1 MTQESVLANDKEI
14 QSEFQKLTT
23 LFNEEIYTRITIDN
37 IPVAKLKIYDELVQY
52 YTSINKLDEA
62 NQIVRGHLEVHPESV
77 SARYIT
83 GTISL
88 IQEKIED
95 FSQLKSLL
103 EQLKVNNKWA
113 IVEYISDHILQ
124 YGEQRIALKSKA
136 EALEKLHKNKELK
149 PVLEKLAKND
159 RKNPEIAKKYGLI
172 ILDEDKTKA
181 VSYLKQAA
189 ESFARAKD
197 YTQLEE
203 IWEPIVVNNFE
214 DLPFFERIERIL
226 LANKERARVGYLLP
240 KLMETYKQLEDY
252 DKTIYFLKKI
262 LDNDP
267 FATKYRSELIKC
279 YKIKYSG
286 HSLLDEFLKMS
297 EIGNTK
303 KPIKACILNFE
314 RNIVFDTNNYVMH
327 RTWGV
332 GKIKSISSTSD
343 SIIVDFMSKKDH
355 KLSIQMAI
363 TSLKPLQKEHLWV
376 KVYENPDEIHRL
388 FSEDVPSFMVELLT
402 SNENI
407 MTLNDIKAEI
417 VGKFILKPEDW
428 SKWWNKAKQS
438 LKKDPR
444 IGFNP
449 KKKDEVHYRQKP
461 ISRTEVLTEKF
472 NAHTDINKKLDVA
485 LETLEPTVI
494 QDAYGS
500 VETCLHY
507 YYEEEEA
514 KDVIRK
520 IVAFI
525 FLDMARSKIDK
536 EEEFPRHLRQDD
548 INAIIR
554 VLKKEEIAQIS
565 KQLTNIEVKKYFVN
579 LIKKAHKDYTDIF
592 IGMLFEVPV
601 KVNKYVFTVLV
612 NEEKYSELNLFL
624 ETAMNKSKEN
634 PEIFLWVSKSILSGT
649 WSYSWMNVSEKDLVL
664 RVFRI
669 LKPLGKIEE
678 KGTKLKNLASDLLFG
693 NEASILLKILNETD
707 EDFIR
712 KVYAL
717 YKEVPYVSDL
727 EKEKFLKLINK
738 LKPEFTWS
746 QAITGSEEILE
757 DQLISLPANVILVTQ
772 NGFNRKKEVFDHIVN
787 VDMIENS
794 KDIGEAQEKGDLR
807 ENAEYKAAMERQTQL
822 QAEVT
827 KMDME
832 LRNAKI
838 IDLSK
843 VSIEKTSIGCRV
855 KVRNLDTEETTEFTI
870 LGPWDADTEKNIISY
885 QSPMGKALINK
896 KVGEKT
902 SMDFD
907 NSHVNFEILSI
918 GKYNSEG

>member
-1 MTQESVLANDKEI
+1 MTQESVLVNDKEI
-14 QSEFQKLTT
+14 QNEFQKLTT
-23 LFNEEIYTRITIDN
+23 LFNEEIYTRITVDN
-37 IPVAKLKIYDELVQY
+37 IAITKFKIYDELVQY
-52 YTSINKLDEA
+52 YSSIEKLEEA
-62 NQIVRGHLEVHPESV
+62 NTVVRDHLELHPESV

-83 GTISL
+83 GIISL
-88 IQEKIED
+88 IQQKIED
-95 FSQLKSLL
+95 FSQIKSLL
-103 EQLKVNNKWA
+103 EQLRLSFKWG
-113 IVEYISDHILQ
+113 IVEYVSDQILQ
-124 YGEQRIALKSKA
+124 YGEQRIALKAKA

-172 ILDEDKTKA
+172 ILEEDKPKA
-181 VSYLKQAA
+181 ISYLKQAA
-189 ESFARAKD
+189 ESFARSKD
-197 YTQLEE
+197 YIQLEE
-203 IWEPIVVNNFE
+203 IWEPLVLNNFE
-214 DLPFFERIERIL
+214 DLQFFERIERIL

-240 KLMETYKQLEDY
+240 RLMETYKQLEDY

-279 YKIKYSG
+279 YKIKYSN

-303 KPIKACILNFE
+303 KPIKACIHSFE

-327 RTWGV
+327 RNWGV
-332 GKIKSISSTSD
+332 GKIKSISSSSD
-343 SIIVDFMSKKDH
+343 SIMVDFLNKKDH

-363 TSLKPLQKEHLWV
+363 TSLKPLHKEHLWV
-376 KVYENPDEIHRL
+376 KLYENPEEIHRL
-388 FSEDVPSFMVELLT
+388 FNEDVPGFIVELLT
-402 SNENI
+402 SHENL
-407 MTLNDIKAEI
+407 MTLADIKAEI
-417 VGKFILKPEDW
+417 IGRFIKKSEDW
-428 SKWWNKAKQS
+428 SKWWNKSKIS

-449 KKKDEVHYRQKP
+449 KKKDEIHYRQKP
-461 ISRTEVLTEKF
+461 ISLTEVLTEKF
-472 NAHTDINKKLDVA
+472 NAHSDINKKLEVA
-485 LETLEPTVI
+485 LETINPDVL

-514 KDVIRK
+514 KDSIKK

-525 FLDMARSKIDK
+525 FLDMARSRIDK
-536 EEEFPRHLRQDD
+536 EEEFPRHLKPED
-548 INAIIR
+548 IYKIIGA
-554 VLKKEEIAQIS
+554 LKKEEVLQIS
-565 KQLTNIEVKKYFVN
+565 KQLTNIEVKKAYVN
-579 LIKKAHKDYTDIF
+579 LIRKSHKEYTDIF

-601 KVNKYVFTVLV
+601 KVNKHVFTTLV
-612 NEEKYSELNLFL
+612 NEEKYSELNLFI

-634 PEIFLWVSKSILSGT
+634 PEVFLWVAKSIFSGT
-649 WSYSWMNVSEKDLVL
+649 WNFTWLNVSEKDLLL

-693 NEASILLKILNETD
+693 NEAATITRIIKEAE
-707 EDFIR
+707 EDYIR
-712 KVYAL
+712 KVFAL

-727 EKEKFLKLINK
+727 EKEKFLEMISKI
-738 LKPEFTWS
+738 KPEFVWN
-746 QAITGSEEILE
+746 QALSNSDEVKE
-757 DQLISLPANVILVTQ
+757 DQIITLPSNVILVTQ
-772 NGFNRKKEVFDHIVN
+772 EGFNRKKDIFDHLVN
-787 VDMIENS
+787 VEMIENS

-827 KMDME
+827 KMDSE
-832 LRNAKI
+832 LRNVRI

-843 VSIEKTSIGCRV
+843 VNIDKTSIGCKISV
-855 KVRNLDTEETTEFTI
+855 KNLDTKDITEFTI
-870 LGPWDADTEKNIISY
+870 LGPWDADTEKKIISY
-885 QSPMGKALINK
+885 QSPMGKALIGR
-896 KVGEKT
+896 KVGEKA

-918 GKYNSEG
+918 SRYSAK

>member
-1 MTQESVLANDKEI
+1 MTQESLLANDKEI
-14 QSEFQKLTT
+14 QNEFQKLTT

-37 IPVAKLKIYDELVQY
+37 IAVTKLKIYDDIVQHY
-52 YTSINKLDEA
+52 SSLNKLEEA
-62 NQIVRGHLEVHPESV
+62 NQIVRDHLEVHPESV

-95 FSQLKSLL
+95 FSHLKSLL
-103 EQLKVNNKWA
+103 EQLRNNNKWA

-172 ILDEDKTKA
+172 ILEEDKPKA
-181 VSYLKQAA
+181 ISYLKQAA

-197 YTQLEE
+197 YSQLEE
-203 IWEPIVVNNFE
+203 IWEPIVLNNFE

-226 LANKERARVGYLLP
+226 LANKERVRIGYLLP

-252 DKTIYFLKKI
+252 DKTIFFLKKI

-279 YKIKYSG
+279 YKIKYAG

-297 EIGNTK
+297 EMGNTK

-332 GKIKSISSTSD
+332 GKIKSISSESD
-343 SIIVDFMSKKDH
+343 SIMVDFLNKKDH

-363 TSLKPLQKEHLWV
+363 TSLKPLQKDHLWV
-376 KVYENPDEIHRL
+376 KVYENPDDIHKL
-388 FSEDVPSFMVELLT
+388 FNEDVPSFMVELLT

-417 VGKFILKPEDW
+417 IGKFIKKPEEW
-428 SKWWNKAKQS
+428 SKWWNKAKQA

-461 ISRTEVLTEKF
+461 ISLTEVLTEKF

-485 LETLEPTVI
+485 LETLDSTVI

-500 VETCLHY
+500 VETCLQY

-514 KDVIRK
+514 KDVLRK
-520 IVAFI
+520 LVAFI
-525 FLDMARSKIDK
+525 FLDIARAKIDK
-536 EEEFPRHLRQDD
+536 EEEFPRHLKQDD
-548 INAIIR
+548 ISAILR
-554 VLKKEEIAQIS
+554 ALKKEEIIQLS
-565 KQLTNIEVKKYFVN
+565 KQLTNIEVKKYLVN
-579 LIKKAHKDYTDIF
+579 LVKKSHMDYTDILV
-592 IGMLFEVPV
+592 GMLFEVPV
-601 KVNKYVFTVLV
+601 KVNKYVFSVLV
-612 NEEKYSELNLFL
+612 SEEKYTVLNSFI

-634 PEIFLWVSKSILSGT
+634 PEIFLWVAKSILSGT
-649 WSYSWMNVSEKDLVL
+649 WSYSWINVSEKDLVL
-664 RVFRI
+664 RVFRL

-678 KGTKLKNLASDLLFG
+678 KGTKLKNLASDLLFS
-693 NEASILLKILNETD
+693 NDATILLKILSETD
-707 EDFIR
+707 EDYIR
-712 KVYAL
+712 KIYAL
-717 YKEVPYVSDL
+717 YKEVPYVNDL
-727 EKEKFLKLINK
+727 EKEKFLDMINK
-738 LKPEFTWS
+738 LKPQFVWN
-746 QAITGSEEILE
+746 QALSSNE
-757 DQLISLPANVILVTQ
+757 DNQEDSIVSLPSNVVLVTQ
-772 NGFNRKKEVFDHIVN
+772 NGYNRKKEVFDHIVN
-787 VDMIENS
+787 VEMIENS

-843 VSIEKTSIGCRV
+843 VNTDKTSIGCTIKV
-855 KVRNLDTEETTEFTI
+855 KNLDTNEITDFTI

-885 QSPMGKALINK
+885 QSPMGKALMNR
-896 KVGEKT
+896 KVGEKA

-918 GKYNSEG
+918 GKFQAVH